1 VSGDVLAFYPFA
13 VAPPQSP
20 IRSSSHFNARGKPKV
35 MIRRAAV
42 MAVLIVS
49 ASAISARDVSAQAQ
63 QVAVAV
69 SYVPS
74 LRLDVLGGNP
84 TALQA
89 GAGIA
94 FPFSNYFSVGATVG
108 AGISSTGFS
117 GRADAFGQFSL
128 DPYHQ
133 SEWEPYVGGGVTVRG
148 DGGGPGTRTYLLAFV
163 GANGPSTG
171 AIAPGV
177 ELGFGGGVRLGV
189 TMRFTGSPKH
199 R

>member
-1 VSGDVLAFYPFA
+1 MIHRAAVIAAQRASNEIGLPRRCRRLTPTLRQAVLSAAMILSASA
-13 VAPPQSP
+13 VAPH
-20 IRSSSHFNARGKPKV
+20 I
-35 MIRRAAV
+35 
-42 MAVLIVS
+42 
-49 ASAISARDVSAQAQ
+49 ASAQTQ

-69 SYVPS
+69 SYIPS

-117 GRADAFGQFSL
+117 GRGDAYGQFSL

-133 SEWEPYVGGGVTVRG
+133 YEWEPYVGGGVTVRG
-148 DGGGPGTRTYLLAFV
+148 DGGGPGTRTYLLGFI

-171 AIAPGV
+171 SIAPGV

-189 TMRFTGSPKH
+189 TMRFTGKPSH

>member
-1 VSGDVLAFYPFA
+1 
-13 VAPPQSP
+13 
-20 IRSSSHFNARGKPKV
+20 
-35 MIRRAAV
+35 MIRRAAMV
-42 MAVLIVS
+42 AALILS
-49 ASAISARDVSAQAQ
+49 ASAVSATRSSAQ
-63 QVAVAV
+63 EQKVAVAV
-69 SYVPS
+69 SFIPS
-74 LRLDVLGGNP
+74 LRLDVLGGDP

-94 FPFSNYFSVGATVG
+94 FPFSNYFSIGGTLG

-148 DGGGPGTRTYLLAFV
+148 DGGGPGTRTYLLGFI

-177 ELGFGGGVRLGV
+177 ELGFGGGVRLGF

-199 R
+199 